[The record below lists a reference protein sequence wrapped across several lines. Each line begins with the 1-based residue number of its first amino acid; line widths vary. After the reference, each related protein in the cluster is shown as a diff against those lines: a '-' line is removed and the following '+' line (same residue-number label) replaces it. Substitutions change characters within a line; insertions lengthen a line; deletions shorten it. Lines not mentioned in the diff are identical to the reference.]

1 MRFTKM
7 EGCGNDY
14 VYVDCVREHPELAQA
29 DEETLKQLA
38 IAVSDR
44 HFGIG
49 SDGLILIL
57 PSDVADFRMKMFNS
71 DGSESEM
78 CGNGTRCIGK
88 FVYDKGLTAK
98 NPVRLETL
106 AGIKV
111 LDLHLKN
118 GQVDTVTVD
127 MGEPVLEPAQIPV
140 LCAKNPV
147 IGMEMRAVDREFI
160 ATCVSM
166 GNPHAVVFLEEPVA
180 DFDLNRYGRAAEVS
194 SLFPKKA
201 NIEFINVLGPRELRM
216 RVWER
221 GAGETL
227 ACGTGA
233 CATVVAAILNG
244 ICRREDEVTVHL
256 LGGDLSVRWDK
267 DTGHVFMTGPARF
280 CFDGVWLK

>member
-57 PSDVADFRMKMFNS
+57 PSSVADFRMKMFNS

-180 DFDLNRYGRAAEVS
+180 DFDLNRYGKAAEVS

-256 LGGDLSVRWDK
+256 LGGDLSIRWDK

>member
-29 DEETLKQLA
+29 GQETLKNLA

-44 HFGIG
+44 HYGIG

-57 PSDVADFRMKMFNS
+57 PSQVADFRMQMFNS

-88 FVYDKGLTAK
+88 FVYDRGLTRK
-98 NPVRLETL
+98 NPVSLETL
-106 AGIKV
+106 AGIKI
-111 LDLHLKN
+111 LELHLKD
-118 GQVDTVTVD
+118 GVVDTVTVD
-127 MGEPVLEPAQIPV
+127 MGQPILEPAEIPV
-140 LCAKNPV
+140 LCAKKPV
-147 IGMEMRAVDREFI
+147 VGMEMKAAGRTFP

-166 GNPHAVVFLEEPVA
+166 GNPHAVVFLDEPVKSFA
-180 DFDLNRYGRAAEVS
+180 LEKYGSAAEVS
-194 SLFPKKA
+194 SLFPKKT
-201 NIEFINVLGPRELRM
+201 NVEFVNVLSPTRLQM

-233 CATVVAAILNG
+233 CATVVAAVLNG
-244 ICRREDEVTVHL
+244 ICAREAEVTVDL
-256 LGGDLSVRWDK
+256 LGGQLSIRWDQEN
-267 DTGHVFMTGPARF
+267 GHVYMTGPAAF
-280 CFDGVWLK
+280 CFDGTWLK